1 MKSYVN
7 YATYVTAG
15 LLLFGAGLYL
25 APTMSSFTSI
35 ASYAHKPKSLK
46 FSKLVVVVT
55 DAPDATSMKKC
66 IQMLIDQ
73 SMQID
78 NIKTYGEDYS
88 ACHFCNKYSTGLGDP
103 KKKGPLAA
111 AFDCE
116 LNADTAVIVM
126 KCDTNLHDH
135 FIEKVVDRWTI
146 ETPVS
151 TTAVSCHLESQL

>member
-1 MKSYVN
+1 
-7 YATYVTAG
+7 VTAG

-25 APTMSSFTSI
+25 APAMSSFTSI

-78 NIKTYGEDYS
+78 NIKT
-88 ACHFCNKYSTGLGDP
+88 
-103 KKKGPLAA
+103 
-111 AFDCE
+111 
-116 LNADTAVIVM
+116 
-126 KCDTNLHDH
+126 
-135 FIEKVVDRWTI
+135 
-146 ETPVS
+146 
-151 TTAVSCHLESQL
+151 